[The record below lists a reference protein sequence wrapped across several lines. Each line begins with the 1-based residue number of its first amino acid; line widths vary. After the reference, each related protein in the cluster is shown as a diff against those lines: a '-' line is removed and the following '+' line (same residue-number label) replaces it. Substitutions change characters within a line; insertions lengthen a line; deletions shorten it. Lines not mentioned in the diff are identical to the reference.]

1 MSISDL
7 VVKEVESQS
16 NPAVRDPGTFRWL
29 FSAGLSTIAKA
40 GNFLI
45 SSYKTQVLFVLSQSK
60 VVGLESSNDWGV
72 LLPESNGQI
81 LLLPGDFIQVI
92 VPHISPSRKAVLDEQ
107 LWKIKELKFLKPDS
121 SLTQLQTDIA
131 VVVLAKIS
139 LEKKLQ
145 NLTQEL
151 KETKTLYESTDYCQ
165 ECASK
170 HNELCLYQI
179 EAITK
184 LENLLL
190 VQNKCIQ
197 KLLVVLNSINLK
209 KEGTNDRGCLGW
221 DSFNQQRD
229 YLQVLVSAGVAL
241 SQAVEVAPL
250 LNKYPRSPLERKIVT
265 QFWEQLCNFNRP

>member
-7 VVKEVESQS
+7 VVKEVKSQS
-16 NPAVRDPGTFRWL
+16 NPTVRDPGIFRWL
-29 FSAGLSTIAKA
+29 FSAGFSAITKA

-92 VPHISPSRKAVLDEQ
+92 VPRISPSQEAVLDEQ
-107 LWKIKELKFLKPDS
+107 FWKIKELKFLKLDS
-121 SLTQLQTDIA
+121 LLTQLQTDIA

-139 LEKKLQ
+139 LEKKLKI
-145 NLTQEL
+145 LTQEL
-151 KETKTLYESTDYCQ
+151 KEIETLHESTDYCQ
-165 ECASK
+165 ECVNK
-170 HNELCLYQI
+170 HNELCLHQI

-184 LENLLL
+184 LENLLMM
-190 VQNKCIQ
+190 QNEYIQ
-197 KLLVVLNSINLK
+197 KLLVFLNSIDVE
-209 KEGTNDRGCLGW
+209 KESINDRVCLGW
-221 DSFNQQRD
+221 NSFNQEND
-229 YLQVLVSAGVAL
+229 CVQVLVSAGVAL
-241 SQAVEVAPL
+241 SEAVEVAPL

>member
-1 MSISDL
+1 MSIFDL

-16 NPAVRDPGTFRWL
+16 NPTVRNPGTFHWL
-29 FSAGLSTIAKA
+29 FSTGLSTIVKA

-60 VVGLESSNDWGV
+60 VVGVESSNDWGV
-72 LLPESNGQI
+72 LLPESNGQT
-81 LLLPGDFIQVI
+81 LLLPGDFIRVI
-92 VPHISPSRKAVLDEQ
+92 IPRISPSREAVLDEQ
-107 LWKIKELKFLKPDS
+107 LWKIKELKFLKPNS

-131 VVVLAKIS
+131 VIVLAKIS

-165 ECASK
+165 ECVNK
-170 HNELCLYQI
+170 HNSLCLHQI

-184 LENLLL
+184 LKNLLL
-190 VQNKCIQ
+190 MQNEYIQ
-197 KLLVVLNSINLK
+197 KLLVVLNSVNFEKESINN
-209 KEGTNDRGCLGW
+209 GVCLGW
-221 DSFNQQRD
+221 DSFNQESD
-229 YLQVLVSAGVAL
+229 CVQVLVSVGISF
-241 SQAVEVAPL
+241 SQAFEVAPL

-265 QFWEQLCNFNRP
+265 QFWEQLCNFNQP